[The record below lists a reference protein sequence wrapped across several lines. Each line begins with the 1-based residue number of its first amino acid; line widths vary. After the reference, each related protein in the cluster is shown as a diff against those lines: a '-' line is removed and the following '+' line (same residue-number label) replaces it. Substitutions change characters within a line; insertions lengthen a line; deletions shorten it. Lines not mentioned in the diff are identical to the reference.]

1 MAPKD
6 GTRLRGRSILVV
18 EDHEDMRTLIEEY
31 FVSGGAMVT
40 GAENGLRAREALVRE
55 RFDLIVTDI
64 AMPTESGIEM
74 MERIRAEGLLMHIP
88 AIAISG
94 QIRMDELE
102 QFSPALFQAVLAK
115 PFDPSRLVAIA
126 IELMGA

>member
-1 MAPKD
+1 M
-6 GTRLRGRSILVV
+6 V

>member
-1 MAPKD
+1 MARNEKL
-6 GTRLRGRSILVV
+6 RLRGRSILVV

-31 FVSGGAMVT
+31 LVSGGASVIT
-40 GAENGLRAREALVRE
+40 AESGLRAREALVLQ

-64 AMPTESGIEM
+64 AMPTESGIQM
-74 MERIRAEGLLMHIP
+74 MERIRAEGLSTYIP

-94 QIRMDELE
+94 EIRTEELR
-102 QFSPALFQAVLAK
+102 QFSPVLFQAVLAK

-126 IELMGA
+126 AELIGT